1 MVVYLPSQ
9 RTVSVAVQQQQT
21 EQYPTTITI
30 DSYPTTI
37 YLNQPF
43 TVSGQLTANTPMG
56 PSPLPNMPV
65 QLYFDDQYL
74 GQVVTDSTG
83 RYAFRVTVAVASP
96 GSHNITVKFPGATV

>member
-1 MVVYLPSQ
+1 MVTYLPSQ
-9 RTVSVAVQQQQT
+9 KTVSVAVQQQQV
-21 EQYPTTITI
+21 EQYSTTITI
-30 DSYPTTI
+30 DQYAATI

-43 TVSGQLTANTPMG
+43 TVSGQLIANTPMG

-74 GQVVTDSTG
+74 GQVNTDSTG
-83 RYAFRVTVAVASP
+83 RYTFRVTVAVASP

>member
-1 MVVYLPSQ
+1 MVTYLPSQ
-9 RTVSVAVQQQQT
+9 RTVSVTVQQQPV

-30 DSYPTTI
+30 DQYPTTI

-43 TVSGQLTANTPMG
+43 TVSGQLIVNTPMG

-65 QLYFDDQYL
+65 QLYFDDQL
-74 GQVVTDSTG
+74 IGQTNTDSTG
-83 RYAFRVTVAVASP
+83 RYTFRVTVAVASP